1 MATGNLT
8 QNRPDHTAAFL
19 NTCYEDAIDALVASL
34 PSGLTANGADLNTVD
49 LNESD
54 DAACDIET
62 PEDILAYVAYLGM
75 TYNMPSEGNS
85 FGGEMNTDASW
96 IAGWKTVDDGT
107 GATLGELRF
116 VLDIY
121 DFLENQYASGVGMG
135 ITSDGITPPREY
147 ATQWVDMATR
157 ISELLKDQMM
167 FFGNQFVQNGAVY
180 NTARVGGSIP
190 LDTAIRNANNI
201 TASANI
207 GQITDISKLA
217 ITTKLLPFQT
227 QQQYQLTSGGG
238 NPQNIPALSGGNS
251 NPFETLRGFAPT
263 FKNSVKQATVTQN
276 PLSYQG
282 NQQQVSFNTDDAQ
295 TPVYKL
301 FIGQDERTLIG
312 AFAFTVTTSGGS
324 DSFNTVSNV
333 YTPDNSALGGYTG
346 TLLSLED
353 WEDAAFGVATGTDVA
368 TEDYE
373 DPEYEVAGDDQVSIE
388 TFSKGFSQGS
398 RDPLDRPLDC
408 GSSGGAGGTFGED
421 ISAQINGSNQAFS
434 TSVLYVA
441 NSLRVFRNGQRQG
454 PTEITETGSSTFS
467 TTFVASVGEVLIIDY
482 TPQ

>member
-1 MATGNLT
+1 M
-8 QNRPDHTAAFL
+8 
-19 NTCYEDAIDALVASL
+19 
-34 PSGLTANGADLNTVD
+34 
-49 LNESD
+49 
-54 DAACDIET
+54 
-62 PEDILAYVAYLGM
+62 
-75 TYNMPSEGNS
+75 
-85 FGGEMNTDASW
+85 
-96 IAGWKTVDDGT
+96 
-107 GATLGELRF
+107 
-116 VLDIY
+116 
-121 DFLENQYASGVGMG
+121 
-135 ITSDGITPPREY
+135 
-147 ATQWVDMATR
+147 
-157 ISELLKDQMM
+157 
-167 FFGNQFVQNGAVY
+167 
-180 NTARVGGSIP
+180 
-190 LDTAIRNANNI
+190 
-201 TASANI
+201 
-207 GQITDISKLA
+207 
-217 ITTKLLPFQT
+217 
-227 QQQYQLTSGGG
+227 
-238 NPQNIPALSGGNS
+238 
-251 NPFETLRGFAPT
+251 
-263 FKNSVKQATVTQN
+263 
-276 PLSYQG
+276 
-282 NQQQVSFNTDDAQ
+282 
-295 TPVYKL
+295 
-301 FIGQDERTLIG
+301 
-312 AFAFTVTTSGGS
+312 TTSGGS

-408 GSSGGAGGTFGED
+408 ASSGGAGGTFGED